1 MSQPATKNILD
12 ILLEGT
18 DYKDVLTKEQKEK
31 ISGLINETVDTRVAA
46 KEKLLA
52 EEFSTKEKTLK
63 ESIDAEKAKLA
74 AETAE
79 NEKVLVEQAETFKK
93 QLEET
98 VLKQAA
104 DYKTEVETKLA
115 EKASTYRKEIET
127 LVFNEAKEY
136 KTKQDA
142 ALVEEVQKFKGEL
155 IERVSDY
162 LEAKLQSAI
171 PTEIMEAASKLSVY
185 QPLVESV
192 MGSFSKHFIKL
203 DDTSYALIK
212 ESRDAI
218 AKLNAELQSAK
229 KEVIAVSKQKR
240 EVEKQVKIGKIMEGL
255 TEAQRSKAQKLLESV
270 DVEELEAHFA
280 KIRDIV
286 LESEVKP
293 VAKEQP
299 KATIAPT
306 AAPKKVQPL
315 TEAKK
320 EEPKAKAIEKQ
331 VEKAIADGSN
341 AVKPEK
347 KVLSES
353 ENAVFKWANK
363 VVPKHLKDATDG
375 Q

>member
-1 MSQPATKNILD
+1 MAQQQNILD
-12 ILLEGT
+12 VLLEGT
-18 DYKDVLTKEQKEK
+18 DKDLLSKEQKEK
-31 ISGLINETVDTRVAA
+31 ISGLINETVEARVQA

-52 EEFSTKEKTLK
+52 ESFATKEKELK
-63 ESIDAEKAKLA
+63 ESIEAEKAKLA

-104 DYKTEVETKLA
+104 EYKTEVETKLA
-115 EKASTYRKEIET
+115 DKASTYRKEIET

-142 ALVEEVQKFKGEL
+142 LLVEEVKKFKEEM

-171 PTEIMEAASKLSVY
+171 PSEIMESASKLSVY
-185 QPLVESV
+185 QPLVNSIME
-192 MGSFSKHFIKL
+192 SFSKNFIKL

-212 ESRDAI
+212 ESRDTI
-218 AKLNAELQSAK
+218 SKLESDLQSAK
-229 KEVIAVSKQKR
+229 KEAIAIAKQKR
-240 EVEKQVKIGKIMEGL
+240 EVEKKVKIGAITEGL
-255 TEAQRSKAQKLLESV
+255 TDAQRSKAIKLLESV
-270 DVEELEAHFA
+270 DVEELDAHFA

-293 VAKEQP
+293 VAKETP
-299 KATIAPT
+299 KATEKTTETKTVI
-306 AAPKKVQPL
+306 

-320 EEPKAKAIEKQ
+320 EEPKVLPVQQKAIDAQMKK
-331 VEKAIADGSN
+331 VIADGVP
-341 AVKPEK
+341 AEKAPK
-347 KVLSES
+347 KVELTES
-353 ENAVFKWANK
+353 DKKLNSWASK
-363 VVPKHLKDATDG
+363 IQPTYAKG
-375 Q
+375 